1 MLVDN
6 GAVTSPPRSRSWQKA
21 VSRIEWN
28 RWVVSLLSL
37 AAILWA
43 VIRPEMALSCL
54 VIAVGAL
61 AIAVMGRDAR

>member
-6 GAVTSPPRSRSWQKA
+6 GAVTPPPRSPRWQKT

-37 AAILWA
+37 VAILLA